1 MAADDVKMHLT
12 DIDHPA
18 TVLLTRSFLCYRS
31 LVASL
36 EASHPLDSRTEP
48 TLGGQLL
55 YAGELGIQGRG
66 LVIAGNVAGCAT
78 LAVAEDP
85 TVQRQATR
93 DGVVD
98 FVVTSLDEALRI
110 LKNEIRKQTAVA
122 VCVDAGAVNIERE
135 MAERGVQPDL
145 AYAGLRDAT
154 RDGTLSG
161 HEWRPIQCSDP
172 DPALTFVAWQ
182 VAQAPARWMVRLDD
196 IALDCLAADWK
207 TRRWIRLAP
216 RFAGRQAQGL
226 RALYCDAHAAGRI
239 AERFNEAVRNGDIG
253 AEVAMRLTAKGE
265 TQTLR
270 FSPRTS
276 D

>member
-1 MAADDVKMHLT
+1 MPADGVKMHLT

-18 TVLLTRSFLCYRS
+18 TVSLAESFLWYRS
-31 LVASL
+31 LVAPL
-36 EASHPLDSRTEP
+36 KASVQSNLQIESN
-48 TLGGQLL
+48 LGGQLL
-55 YAGELGIQGRG
+55 YAGDLGTQGRA

-85 TVQRQATR
+85 AVQRQAIR

-98 FVVTSLDEALRI
+98 FVVTSLDEGLRI

-122 VCVDAGAVNIERE
+122 VCVDAGAVSNERE
-135 MAERGVQPDL
+135 MVERGVQPDL

-154 RDGTLSG
+154 RDGTQSD
-161 HEWRPIQCSDP
+161 HHWRAIQCTDP

-182 VAQAPARWMVRLDD
+182 VTQTPARWMVRLDD
-196 IALDCLAADWK
+196 IVLDCLGSDWT

-216 RFAGRQAQGL
+216 RFAGRNAQGL
-226 RALYCDAHAAGRI
+226 RVLYCDAQAAQRI
-239 AERFNEAVRNGDIG
+239 ASGFTQAVRNGDIQ
-253 AEVAMRLTAKGE
+253 AEVAMRLTARGE

-270 FSPRTS
+270 ISPPMN

>member
-1 MAADDVKMHLT
+1 MAADGVKMHLT

-18 TVLLTRSFLCYRS
+18 TVLLAQSFLCYRS
-31 LVASL
+31 LVAPL
-36 EASHPLDSRTEP
+36 EASDPLDPRTEP

-55 YAGELGIQGRG
+55 YAGELGIQGRA

-78 LAVAEDP
+78 LAVVEDP

-122 VCVDAGAVNIERE
+122 VCVDAVAADVERE

-145 AYAGLRDAT
+145 AYAGLRDAM
-154 RDGTLSG
+154 RDGTRPG
-161 HEWRPIQCSDP
+161 HGWRPIRCGDP

-196 IALDCLAADWK
+196 LAGDCLASDWT

-216 RFAGRQAQGL
+216 RFSGREAQGQ
-226 RALYCDAHAAGRI
+226 RALYCDAQAAQRI
-239 AERFNEAVRNGDIG
+239 AERFTEAVRNGDIG
-253 AEVAMRLTAKGE
+253 AEVTVRLIAQGE
-265 TQTLR
+265 MQAFRL
-270 FSPRTS
+270 SPRTS